1 MKVLHLIDSEGLYG
15 AEKMLLTLVGGQRN
29 SGVDACILSSTNNAE
44 VRKPLVQTAKEQGL
58 PVIEWLMK
66 DGLNF
71 FQALKIVSYAK
82 ENNFSVLHAHGYKF
96 DILMGLIPLFIR
108 KLPLVCTLHGYLSS
122 DKFTKLWLYQ
132 QVDRRVVAKAQA
144 TVFVS
149 HAMTQR
155 DEFKELPIK
164 NKHVIYNGIQFDYTK
179 SGNKSPLLE
188 KIYPSKEID
197 GLHIIVAVGRLS
209 PEKGFNDLI
218 KAFSIIYPEN
228 PNLRLLILGEGE
240 EREGLETLIKEL
252 GLIAVVSLPG
262 FVDDVASII
271 KRSDLLVMSSY
282 TEGMP
287 ITLLEA
293 VVENI
298 PVIATKVGGIPEL
311 LSDYKK
317 AIMIEPG
324 DSLGISG
331 AVKDVLGN
339 EDMKKWT
346 DVSDVEEK
354 FSCYQMVNGYLE
366 LYNSLGLN
374 VS

>member
-15 AEKMLLTLVGGQRN
+15 AEKMLLTLVGGQRLA
-29 SGVDACILSSTNNAE
+29 GLDAHILSSTNNAE
-44 VRKPLVQTAKEQGL
+44 VCKPLAQAAKKQGL
-58 PVIEWLMK
+58 PVIEWFMK

-71 FQALKIVSYAK
+71 FQALKIVGYAREK
-82 ENNFSVLHAHGYKF
+82 KFSVLHAHGYKF
-96 DILMGLIPLFIR
+96 DILIGLIPLFIR

-132 QVDRRVVAKAQA
+132 QVDRRVVARAQA

-155 DEFKELPIK
+155 EEFKELPIK
-164 NKHVIYNGIQFDYTK
+164 NKHVIYNGIEFDYTK
-179 SGNKSPLLE
+179 SGNKPPLIE
-188 KIYPSKEID
+188 KIYPSKEAD
-197 GLHIIVAVGRLS
+197 GLRIIVAVGRLS
-209 PEKGFNDLI
+209 PEKGFSDLI

-240 EREGLETLIKEL
+240 EREGLESLIKEL
-252 GLIAVVSLPG
+252 DLIAVVSLPG
-262 FVDDVASII
+262 FIDDVVSII
-271 KRSDLLVMSSY
+271 KKSDLLVMSSY

-293 VVENI
+293 VVENV
-298 PVIATKVGGIPEL
+298 PVVATKVGGIPEL
-311 LSDYKK
+311 LGDYEK

-324 DSLGISG
+324 DSLEISG
-331 AVKDVLGN
+331 AIESVLGDDN
-339 EDMKKWT
+339 MQKRT
-346 DVSDVEEK
+346 DVSDIEEK
-354 FSCYQMVNGYLE
+354 FSCLKMVNGYLE

-374 VS
+374 VP

>member
-15 AEKMLLTLVGGQRN
+15 AEKMLLTLVDGQRL
-29 SGVDACILSSTNNAE
+29 SGVDAHILSSTNNTE
-44 VRKPLVQTAKEQGL
+44 VCKPLVQAAKKQDL
-58 PVIEWLMK
+58 PVIEWFMK

-71 FQALKIVSYAK
+71 FQALKIVSYAR

-96 DILMGLIPLFIR
+96 DILIGLIPLFIR

-132 QVDRRVVAKAQA
+132 QVDRRVVARAQA

-155 DEFKELPIK
+155 EEFKELPIK
-164 NKHVIYNGIQFDYTK
+164 NKHVIYNGIHFEHAK
-179 SGNKSPLLE
+179 SGNKPPLLE
-188 KIYPSKEID
+188 KIYPSKEVD
-197 GLHIIVAVGRLS
+197 GLRIIVAVGRLS

-218 KAFSIIYPEN
+218 KAFSIIYSEN

-240 EREGLETLIKEL
+240 EREGLESLIKEL

-271 KRSDLLVMSSY
+271 KKSDLLVMSSY

-293 VVENI
+293 VVENV
-298 PVIATKVGGIPEL
+298 PVVATDVGGVPEL
-311 LSDYKK
+311 LGDYGK
-317 AIMIEPG
+317 AIMVEPG

-331 AVKDVLGN
+331 AIEHVLGN
-339 EDMKKWT
+339 DDMKKWA
-346 DVSDVEEK
+346 DVSDIEEK
-354 FSCYQMVNGYLE
+354 FSCSEMVNGYSAV
-366 LYNSLGLN
+366 YKALGI
-374 VS
+374 